1 MNDYNSNTNHSLF
14 ISYFLDFFF
23 SIDEIKKLEKKT
35 IGKIISIVFKQF
47 FKNLWAVTGILLF
60 LLAWYIVYNFL
71 NN

>member
-1 MNDYNSNTNHSLF
+1 MIIILILIIASLLV
-14 ISYFLDFFF
+14 ISWTFFS

-35 IGKIISIVFKQF
+35 IGRIISIVFKQF
-47 FKNLWAVTGILLF
+47 FKNLWAVIGILFF